1 MPKIYMK
8 ILLKVIRKILL
19 IILSNGLMKIEKII
33 NNTSQHVSVKIEHQ
47 DNNGSGTIINAGII
61 INN

>member
-1 MPKIYMK
+1 M
-8 ILLKVIRKILL
+8 
-19 IILSNGLMKIEKII
+19 EKII